1 MTNGERRQHSC
12 EMYEVIHRIED
23 KVDKIAER
31 QVEYIGKTEKL
42 EGIVTNGLRSTVNE
56 IKDKLEKFCD
66 SHEKRMVKL
75 EAFSWFREWVSD
87 LRNNLFKYVVMMAIV
102 GGVIYIILTHGHD
115 ILEKIF
121 K

>member
-1 MTNGERRQHSC
+1 MTNGERRKHTC

-56 IKDKLEKFCD
+56 IKDRLELFCAN
-66 SHEKRMVKL
+66 HEARVVKL
-75 EAFSWFREWVSD
+75 ESFSWFRDWVSD
-87 LRNNLFKYVVMMAIV
+87 LRNNLFKYVVLFAIV
-102 GGVIYIILTHGHD
+102 GGIIYIIITHGHD

-121 K
+121 R

>member
-1 MTNGERRQHSC
+1 MSNGERRQHSC

-31 QVEYIGKTEKL
+31 QVIYIGKTEKL

-56 IKDKLEKFCD
+56 IKDRLELFCAN
-66 SHEKRMVKL
+66 HEARVVKL
-75 EAFSWFREWVSD
+75 ESFSWFRDWVSD
-87 LRNNLFKYVVMMAIV
+87 LRNNLFKYVVLFAIV
-102 GGVIYIILTHGHD
+102 GGIIYIIITHGHD

-121 K
+121 R

>member
-1 MTNGERRQHSC
+1 MTNGERRKHTC

-31 QVEYIGKTEKL
+31 QVIYIGKTEKL

-56 IKDKLEKFCD
+56 IRSKLDKLCEEN
-66 SHEKRMVKL
+66 EKRLGKL
-75 EAFSWFREWVSD
+75 ESFSWFRDWVSE
-87 LRNNLFKYVVMMAIV
+87 LRNNLFKYVILFAIV
-102 GGVIYIILTHGHD
+102 GGIIYVIITHGHN